1 MEDGWSKSRK
11 NHKKTTNRFDFCEF
25 ECIVMGV
32 MEKRE
37 FSTNHK
43 EFVMDG
49 NRAFEYLSQMTEDER
64 KAVRLLWFDEE
75 MLDSL
80 PSVDEEKYIGK
91 CQFFDSLSN
100 EEKGELIE
108 RGLYTQNGDF
118 TRKHS
123 EFLDNFAERFD
134 NAIDAKM
141 QMATH

>member
-1 MEDGWSKSRK
+1 
-11 NHKKTTNRFDFCEF
+11 
-25 ECIVMGV
+25 MGV